1 MTKTMLAA
9 RWHKVKDIRV
19 ESIEVPEIKDPHEVK
34 VKLKFCGICGS
45 DLHEYLAGPI
55 FIPVDKPHPISGD
68 VAPIV
73 MGHEWSA
80 EVVEV
85 GPKVTRVKVGD
96 RVCCE
101 PILSPHKDGRY
112 LLSEYHLSPLLG
124 FQGLSGGV
132 GGFSEYSVVGE
143 HMLHKIPDSV
153 SYEQAALVEPAAVAV
168 HAVRKSGLQLGESAV
183 VFGAGPI
190 GLLVIEALKAAG
202 AGTIFAV
209 EVNETRRARAKS
221 LGAIPLDP
229 TEVDVVAEVQRL
241 TDGGADFTFEVTGV
255 PQVLETSILA
265 ARTGGTAVVVSI
277 WERRADFQPNVLVI
291 PERTLRGVICYNN
304 DHPTVLKLMEQ
315 GYFKVED
322 FVTKKIALK
331 DVVTE
336 GFDALVADK
345 SQVKILVV
353 PPTEE

>member
-1 MTKTMLAA
+1 MLAA
-9 RWHKVKDIRV
+9 RWYKAKDIRV
-19 ESIEVPEIKDPHEVK
+19 EEVEVPEIRDPHEVK
-34 VKLKFCGICGS
+34 VKLKYCGICGS

-68 VAPIV
+68 VAPVV

-80 EVVEV
+80 EVVAV
-85 GPKVTRVKVGD
+85 GEKVTRVKVGD

-101 PILSPHKDGRY
+101 PIFSPHKDGRY
-112 LLSEYHLSPLLG
+112 LLADYHLTPLLG

-168 HAVRKSGLQLGESAV
+168 HAVRKSGIQLGQSAV

-209 EVNETRRARAKS
+209 EVNETRRNRAQS
-221 LGAIPLDP
+221 LGAVPLDP
-229 TEVDVVAEVQRL
+229 TAVDVVAEVKRL
-241 TDGGADFTFEVTGV
+241 TNGGSDYAFEVTGV
-255 PQVLETSILA
+255 PQVLETSLLVT
-265 ARTGGTAVVVSI
+265 RNGGETVVVSI
-277 WERRADFQPNVLVI
+277 WERRADFQPNDLVI
-291 PERTLRGVICYNN
+291 PEKNVRGVICYCN
-304 DHPTVLKLMEQ
+304 DHPVVLKLMEK
-315 GYFKVED
+315 GYFRVED
-322 FVTKKIALK
+322 FVTKTIELK

-336 GFDALVADK
+336 GFEALVADK

-353 PPTEE
+353 PPTAE

>member
-1 MTKTMLAA
+1 MLAA

-19 ESIEVPEIKDPHEVK
+19 ENIEVPEIKDPHEVK
-34 VKLKFCGICGS
+34 VKIKYCGICGS

-85 GPKVTRVKVGD
+85 GSKVTRVKVGD

-112 LLSEYHLSPLLG
+112 LLAAYHLSPLLG

-132 GGFSEYSVVGE
+132 GGFSEYSVCGE
-143 HMLHKIPDSV
+143 HMLHKLPDSV

-168 HAVRKSGLQLGESAV
+168 HAVRKSGIQLGQSAV

-190 GLLVIEALKAAG
+190 GLLVVEALKAAG

-209 EVNETRRARAKS
+209 EVNETRRARAKA

-229 TEVDVVAEVQRL
+229 TEVNVVEEVHRL

-255 PQVLETSILA
+255 PAVLETAVLT
-265 ARTGGTAVVVSI
+265 ARTGGETVIVSI
-277 WERRADFQPNVLVI
+277 WERRAELQPNNLVI
-291 PERTLRGVICYNN
+291 PERNLRGVICYNN
-304 DHPTVLKLMEQ
+304 DHPVVLKLMEK
-315 GYFKVED
+315 GYFRTED
-322 FVTKKIALK
+322 FVTKTIELK

-353 PPTEE
+353 PPTAE